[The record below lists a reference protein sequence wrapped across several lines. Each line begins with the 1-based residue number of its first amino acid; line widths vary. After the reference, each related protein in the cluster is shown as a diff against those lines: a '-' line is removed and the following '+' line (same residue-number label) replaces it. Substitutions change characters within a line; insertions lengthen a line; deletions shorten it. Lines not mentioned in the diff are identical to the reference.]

1 MWVCNTSLISR
12 GTSTGIEL
20 LSVFI
25 GFRALLEQAI
35 LLTQHVDDQAS
46 LLANAAPPI
55 HPVLIVAEVAQRR
68 DLIHVA
74 FELDDGRWRPILDD
88 EFDGGEGLEHAAPL
102 RGRRFQLG
110 VEELSDPINVL
121 PTP

>member
-1 MWVCNTSLISR
+1 MRVGDASLIR
-12 GTSTGIEL
+12 GWAGTWVEL
-20 LSVFI
+20 FAIFI
-25 GFRALLEQAI
+25 CFCALLEQPL
-35 LLTQHVDDQAS
+35 LLTQHVDDQVN
-46 LLANAAPPI
+46 LLSDRVPPVKPI
-55 HPVLIVAEVAQRR
+55 LIVAKVAQRR